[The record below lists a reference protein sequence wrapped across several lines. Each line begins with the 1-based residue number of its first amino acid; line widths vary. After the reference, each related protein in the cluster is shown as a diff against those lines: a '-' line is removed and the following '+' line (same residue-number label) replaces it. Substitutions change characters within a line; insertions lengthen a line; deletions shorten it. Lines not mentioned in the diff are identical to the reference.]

1 MAWSWLVWV
10 VCASLSLFR
19 QFFTIARTRETLCH
33 LIYLFP
39 RRSSWDTVVCIHL
52 VEEIMAD
59 LARFSALFI
68 IFCSSPGIL
77 REPPFFA
84 RERETFGYL
93 FCTCTPYGSW
103 VSLTGEEERRKKK
116 ERRWRFSIFSKFV
129 FSASIKLSGNQRT
142 YLYSGGSGLSID
154 IHFVDIELSYDVLS
168 PLLSKHFNH
177 PHPYIEIATA
187 ISDIILL
194 CIRRQPSRVSRTYPE
209 STAWSN
215 NKSLY

>member
-1 MAWSWLVWV
+1 MRACKPLPYGQLTTALVPTVPSPCFLRQSSTVAKVRETFCVSFVLICFVIGELLSEVGGRVGHGLVLAWFESYVT
-10 VCASLSLFR
+10 LSLFR

-39 RRSSWDTVVCIHL
+39 RRSSRDTVVCIHL

-93 FCTCTPYGSW
+93 FCTCTPYGS
-103 VSLTGEEERRKKK
+103 
-116 ERRWRFSIFSKFV
+116 
-129 FSASIKLSGNQRT
+129 
-142 YLYSGGSGLSID
+142 
-154 IHFVDIELSYDVLS
+154 
-168 PLLSKHFNH
+168 
-177 PHPYIEIATA
+177 
-187 ISDIILL
+187 
-194 CIRRQPSRVSRTYPE
+194 
-209 STAWSN
+209 
-215 NKSLY
+215 